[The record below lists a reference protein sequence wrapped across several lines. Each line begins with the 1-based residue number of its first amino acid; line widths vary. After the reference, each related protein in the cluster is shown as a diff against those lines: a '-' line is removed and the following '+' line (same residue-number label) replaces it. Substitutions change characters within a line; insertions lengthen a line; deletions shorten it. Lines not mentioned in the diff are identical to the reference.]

1 MHFLIVDDEEL
12 VRRALERGFRG
23 AGYAADRGHR
33 VSFAVNGDDC
43 RRTVADE
50 GPFDVIFMD
59 GNLGSGDDGPNVVF
73 KLREAGCT
81 AKIVMTSSSAD
92 MSALG
97 VQVGANASCDK
108 TNLGADTTAT
118 LAALGIPPP

>member
-12 VRRALERGFRG
+12 VRRALGRGFRT

-43 RRTVADE
+43 RRMVADD

-59 GNLGSGDDGPNVVF
+59 GDLGPGDQGPNVVF

-81 AKIVMTSSSAD
+81 TKIIMTSSSAD
-92 MSALG
+92 MSELG

-108 TNLGADTTAT
+108 ANLGADTATT
-118 LAALGIPPP
+118 LATLGIPPP

>member
-1 MHFLIVDDEEL
+1 MHFLIVDDDDMI
-12 VRRALERGFRG
+12 RRALKRSFSD
-23 AGYAADRGHR
+23 AGYTADRGHR
-33 VSFAVNGDDC
+33 VSFAVNGNDC
-43 RRTVADE
+43 RRMVADQ

-97 VQVGANASCDK
+97 VQVGADTSCDK
-108 TNLGADTTAT
+108 TNLGTDTAAT
-118 LAALGIPPP
+118 LATLGIPPP